1 MNQAPHSKTVRPGV
15 KNLKIYSGD
24 NSWVRAEHRV
34 QVNLPTLVVLTDEDP
49 SNYRWPVLGLSLI
62 VLDDDSSKDYL
73 QQFGRTLIQ
82 AGALLV
88 VISRNSGNLPMLILQ
103 RKV

>member
-1 MNQAPHSKTVRPGV
+1 MNLAPHGKTVRPGV

-24 NSWVRAEHRV
+24 NSWGRAEHRV
-34 QVNLPTLVVLTDEDP
+34 QVNLPTLVLPTDEDP

-62 VLDDDSSKDYL
+62 VLDDYSSKDYL

-88 VISRNSGNLPMLILQ
+88 VIVRNNGRIPMLAYK